1 MEPTKSPQY
10 ERTHRAICNAL
21 VELLKDKPFE
31 KITVQNILDATPVTR
46 TTFYK
51 HFHDKYEIA
60 EEMQEQYI
68 GNLNQMLQKLE
79 QANIHEFHKVMAEHY
94 RHHVEQVRALS
105 KINTERV
112 NLREIISASF
122 KCVFDKNDTI
132 APGGVEAKVYADTM
146 ASFMMNSIEV
156 NVEQVDMRQYYN
168 EVMITVVL
176 ALLSLDEDEEARRFL
191 FDKVNHLR

>member
-60 EEMQEQYI
+60 EYMQEQYI
-68 GNLNQMLQKLE
+68 LRLNRMIRELE
-79 QANIHEFHKVMAEHY
+79 QVNIREYHRVMGEHY
-94 RHHVEQVRALS
+94 RHYAEQVRALS

-122 KCVFDKNDTI
+122 KDVFCKNI
-132 APGGVEAKVYADTM
+132 VPGSVASAVYADAMT
-146 ASFMMNSIEV
+146 SFMLNSIEV

>member
-1 MEPTKSPQY
+1 MEATKSPQY
-10 ERTHRAICNAL
+10 ERTHKAICNAL

-79 QANIHEFHKVMAEHY
+79 QVNIREFHKVMAEHY
-94 RHHVEQVRALS
+94 RHYAEQARALS

-112 NLREIISASF
+112 NLREIISVSF
-122 KCVFDKNDTI
+122 KDVFCKNI
-132 APGGVEAKVYADTM
+132 VPGSVASAVYADTM

-156 NVEQVDMRQYYN
+156 NGEQVDMRQYYN

-176 ALLSLDEDEEARRFL
+176 ALLSLDEDEEARQFL